1 MQTKIFSRFPLVFPS
16 LLKITPIYGE
26 TFVGLGEAGKGS
38 KRTLTNSYN
47 ARPMWLE
54 LALNL
59 ERAGSTD
66 RSIR

>member
-1 MQTKIFSRFPLVFPS
+1 MQTKIFSRFPLLFPS

-38 KRTLTNSYN
+38 KRTLTNLYN